1 MPKNNISLNDQFQEL
16 YQSLN
21 AAQKSAVDTIEGP
34 VMVIAGPGTGKTQI
48 LACRIGKILLET
60 DAAPQNILC
69 LTYTD
74 AGVVAMRKRL
84 LSFIGPDAYKV
95 SIQTYHSFCNEV
107 IQDNPFYFKKSSLDP
122 ISELEQIELLKKMID
137 QFPKNHPLKRYR
149 GDVYYEVI
157 HLREL
162 FGIMKKEAW
171 QADQV
176 IASIDAYVADLPN
189 RQEYIQKR
197 TSKDRKAGE
206 LNVQYDNELN
216 RMERLRAAVACFDPY
231 QKLME
236 EKNRYD
242 FDDMIVWVNKAFS
255 ENPELLEQYQEK
267 FLYILVDEYQDT
279 SGSQNRLV
287 ESLISYWDLPNV
299 FVVGDDDQSIYRF
312 QGAIVEN
319 MLTLANRYND
329 DLVKVVLTE
338 NYRSS
343 QPILNESMALIDR
356 NADRLVNKVEG
367 ISKELKASHPD
378 RSPITHEPTI
388 LEYLNQEQEMIGV
401 VNQVEAL
408 LAEGVKPGHIG
419 IIYKEHKYGDE
430 ISRYFQ
436 LKNIP
441 IYTKR
446 SYNSLDLPLVQQ
458 LLLILRYLDAEHDVP
473 FSGDEMLFRILHFRF
488 WNIAPMVVSK
498 LSMEVADRRY
508 GANKTSIRA
517 LLAEKA
523 ASQQPDLFADANLM
537 HAAHIIE
544 ELIQDVENLTVQ
556 NLIESIIR
564 KTGWIAHILQQ
575 DDKHWQLQVLTAF
588 FDHIKE
594 ETSRNPKTSLN
605 QLVRLFDLMQDEKI
619 SLPVSQTNGTEN
631 GVNLMTAHSSKGL
644 EFEHVFVCGM
654 NADRWEKKRGNTKG
668 YKYPDTLFSTMISN
682 TDDQELR
689 RLFYVAMTRAETH
702 LTISFA
708 KLASSGKDR
717 EPSKFIAELCEGYP
731 DKIKKAII
739 PDETV
744 HAFAVLNL
752 SEERRPEIEA
762 LEDALISPILD
773 RFVMNVT
780 ALNSY
785 LNCPIHFYYNNFI
798 RIPGAKNETFEF
810 GSAVHT
816 ALQEWYQQL
825 KNNANSIPT
834 KSFLIEQFTQHMH
847 RHRDSFT
854 QEQFDRRMEYG
865 PQILSDYY
873 DNRLQ
878 SPNRIVLLEH
888 NIRSVMVN
896 GVPLKG
902 KLDKLEFNGHDVT
915 IVDYKTG
922 NPENA
927 KKKIVGP
934 DDKNPLGGDYW
945 RQAVFYHL
953 LVANNPGKQW
963 RPVDVV
969 FDFIEPDPS
978 KKYVKKHVPVDP
990 ADLETVKQQIQEVWQ
1005 KIQNREFYVGCG
1017 KSACQWCGF
1026 VKDNKLAVNW
1036 HEALDEG
1043 EETD

>member
-1 MPKNNISLNDQFQEL
+1 MSKSNISLNDQFQEL
-16 YQSLN
+16 YKSLN
-21 AAQKSAVDTIEGP
+21 AAQKTAVDTIEGP

-60 DAAPQNILC
+60 DAAPENILC

-122 ISELEQIELLKKMID
+122 ISELEQIELLKKLID

-149 GDVYYEVI
+149 GDVYFEVN
-157 HLREL
+157 HLRAL

-171 QADQV
+171 QADHV
-176 IASIDAYVADLPN
+176 IACIDAYVADMPN
-189 RQEYIQKR
+189 REEFIQKR
-197 TSKDRKAGE
+197 ASKVRKAGD
-206 LNVQYDNELN
+206 LNVDYDKELN
-216 RMERLRAAVACFDPY
+216 RMERLKAAVGCFNHY

-236 EKNRYD
+236 DKNRYD
-242 FDDMIVWVNKAFS
+242 FDDMIVWVNQAFS
-255 ENPELLEQYQEK
+255 ENSELLEQYQER

-319 MLTLANRYND
+319 MLTLAHRYQD
-329 DLVKVVLTE
+329 DLKKVVLTE

-356 NADRLVNKVEG
+356 NQDRLVNKVEG
-367 ISKELKASHPD
+367 ISKDLKAAHPD
-378 RSPITHEPTI
+378 RLPIINEPVI
-388 LEYLNQEQEMIGV
+388 LEYMNQEQEMIGV

-408 LAEGVKPGHIG
+408 LAEGVKPGRIG
-419 IIYKEHKYGDE
+419 IIYKEHKFGEE
-430 ISRYFQ
+430 ISRFFQ
-436 LKNIP
+436 LKNIS

-446 SYNSLDLPLVQQ
+446 SFNAMDLPLVQQ

-537 HAAHIIE
+537 QAAHIIE
-544 ELIQDVENLTVQ
+544 ELIQDVENLTIQ
-556 NLIESIIR
+556 NLIEAIIR
-564 KTGWIAHILQQ
+564 KSGWVAYILQQ
-575 DDKHWQLQVLTAF
+575 VDKHWHLQVLSAF
-588 FDHIKE
+588 FDYIKE
-594 ETSRNPKTSLN
+594 ESSRNPTMSLN
-605 QLVRLFDLMQDEKI
+605 QLVRLFDLIQEEKI
-619 SLPVSQTNGTEN
+619 SLPVSQTSGTEN

-644 EFEHVFVCGM
+644 EFEYVFVCGV
-654 NADRWEKKRGNTKG
+654 NADRWEKKQGNKQG
-668 YKYPDTLFSTMISN
+668 YKYPSTLFSTMISN

-702 LTISFA
+702 LTISYA
-708 KLASSGKDR
+708 KLASTGKDR
-717 EPSKFIAELCEGYP
+717 EPSKFIAELCEGKP
-731 DKIKKAII
+731 DKIKKASI

-744 HAFAVLNL
+744 HEFAVLNL
-752 SEERRPEIEA
+752 SEQRRPEIEA
-762 LEDALISPILD
+762 LEDALITPILD

-798 RIPGAKNETFEF
+798 RIPGAKNEAFEF
-810 GSAVHT
+810 GSAVHY
-816 ALQEWYQQL
+816 ALQEWYQKL
-825 KNNANSIPT
+825 KNDETSIPD
-834 KSFLIEQFTQHMH
+834 KSFLIEQFTYHMN

-854 QEQFDRRMEYG
+854 KEQFDRRMEYG

-888 NIRSVMVN
+888 NIRNVMIN

-902 KLDKLEFNGHDVT
+902 KLDKIEFRGHDVT

-922 NPENA
+922 NADNA
-927 KKKIVGP
+927 KKKIKGP

-953 LVANNPGKQW
+953 LVSNNPGKQW
-963 RPVDVV
+963 NPVDVI
-969 FDFIEPDPS
+969 FDFIEPDP
-978 KKYVKKHVPVDP
+978 KKQYVQLHVPVGP

-1017 KSACQWCGF
+1017 KSDCHWCGF
-1026 VKDNKLAVNW
+1026 VKDNKMVVQW
-1036 HEALDEG
+1036 HEALNDAEEG
-1043 EETD
+1043 D

>member
-1 MPKNNISLNDQFQEL
+1 
-16 YQSLN
+16 
-21 AAQKSAVDTIEGP
+21 
-34 VMVIAGPGTGKTQI
+34 
-48 LACRIGKILLET
+48 
-60 DAAPQNILC
+60 
-69 LTYTD
+69 
-74 AGVVAMRKRL
+74 
-84 LSFIGPDAYKV
+84 
-95 SIQTYHSFCNEV
+95 
-107 IQDNPFYFKKSSLDP
+107 
-122 ISELEQIELLKKMID
+122 
-137 QFPKNHPLKRYR
+137 
-149 GDVYYEVI
+149 
-157 HLREL
+157 
-162 FGIMKKEAW
+162 
-171 QADQV
+171 
-176 IASIDAYVADLPN
+176 
-189 RQEYIQKR
+189 
-197 TSKDRKAGE
+197 
-206 LNVQYDNELN
+206 
-216 RMERLRAAVACFDPY
+216 MERLRAAVACFDPY

-255 ENPELLEQYQEK
+255 ENSELLEQYQEK

-356 NADRLVNKVEG
+356 NADRLVNKVDG

-378 RSPITHEPTI
+378 RLPITHEPTM

-401 VNQVEAL
+401 VNHVEAL

-446 SYNSLDLPLVQQ
+446 SYNALDLPLVQQ
-458 LLLILRYLDAEHDVP
+458 LLLILRYLDAEHDMP

-488 WNIAPMVVSK
+488 WNIAPLVVSK

-564 KTGWIAHILQQ
+564 KTGWIAYILQQ

-594 ETSRNPKTSLN
+594 ETSRSPKTSLN

-619 SLPVSQTNGTEN
+619 SLPVSQTSGTEN

-702 LTISFA
+702 LTISYA

-717 EPSKFIAELCEGYP
+717 EPSKFIAELCEGNP
-731 DKIKKAII
+731 DKIKNAII

-865 PQILSDYY
+865 PQILSDYF

-922 NPENA
+922 NPDNA
-927 KKKIVGP
+927 KKKILGP

-963 RPVDVV
+963 KPVDVV

-978 KKYVKKHVPVDP
+978 KKYQKKHVPVGP

-1017 KSACQWCGF
+1017 KSTCQWCGF

-1036 HEALDEG
+1036 HEALDETEG
-1043 EETD
+1043 TD